1 MQRCSFLFECL
12 WASVQRRGGEEE
24 RRGGKV
30 RRKGEEE
37 NEKNNEK
44 KCISF
49 FGHAISGQ
57 ELNKK

>member
-1 MQRCSFLFECL
+1 M
-12 WASVQRRGGEEE
+12 
-24 RRGGKV
+24 